1 MANRGH
7 FEPGLL
13 KYEASRDGAK
23 MDTGKARSALRQGK
37 ESLISLKFW
46 VDHFSSNRY
55 ISTAKRSLL
64 TMAGLSSDV
73 RMHKLRIAHWF
84 LLLII
89 CLPAAALASDERLLI
104 GAKIDGKE
112 VRLAI
117 DTGTGLP
124 LILFRPAVK
133 KLSLKTQEKNGQTI
147 AFFSLEIGG
156 SKYVNRQGLVI
167 DSVPFPDVDGVLGWP
182 VLLGSV
188 WRIHWDSMS
197 LSILPSVPEEASS
210 WQVLKLDN
218 QIPIAAAFLS
228 EHGEGLV
235 YLDTGHPHGIALSQ
249 SRWDLWVK
257 KKPDL
262 PMTLKSGYMPAAGGL
277 FVTELRWSDGYKLGP
292 LAISHVMIEKNVVRW
307 PRLEAILGLEA
318 LKHFE
323 VVLDPKEKKVYMK
336 ERPYSRVDFG
346 YNRLGATFL
355 PASLESERLVAH
367 VLKNSPAYK
376 AGLRSGDVLLRVGNI
391 DMTRWK
397 TDPSIWKRK
406 FWESEPGT
414 KYSLEIR
421 RGDKKLVIPVVLEEI
436 LNIPR
441 GAGQ

>member
-1 MANRGH
+1 
-7 FEPGLL
+7 
-13 KYEASRDGAK
+13 
-23 MDTGKARSALRQGK
+23 
-37 ESLISLKFW
+37 
-46 VDHFSSNRY
+46 
-55 ISTAKRSLL
+55 
-64 TMAGLSSDV
+64 MAGPSSDD
-73 RMHKLRIAHWF
+73 RMHKLRIVHWF
-84 LLLII
+84 LILII
-89 CLPAAALASDERLLI
+89 CLPAAALAADDRLIL
-104 GAKIDGKE
+104 GAKMDGKD

-117 DTGTGLP
+117 DTGTGVP
-124 LILFRPAVK
+124 LILFRPTVN
-133 KLSLKTQEKNGQTI
+133 KLSLKTEEKKGQTI

-167 DSVPFPDVDGVLGWP
+167 DSLPFPDIDGLLGWP

-188 WRIHWDSMS
+188 WRVHWDSMS
-197 LSILPSVPEEASS
+197 LSILPFLPGETSS
-210 WQVLKLDN
+210 WQVLKLDG

-249 SRWDLWVK
+249 PRWDRWVK
-257 KKPDL
+257 EKPDL
-262 PMTLKSGYMPAAGGL
+262 PMTLKSGYMPAAGGF
-277 FVTELRWSDGYKLGP
+277 FVTELCWADRYKLGP
-292 LAISHVMIEKNVVRW
+292 LAISYVMIEKNVVRW

-323 VVLDPKEKKVYMK
+323 VVLDLKEKKVYMK

-355 PASLESERLVAH
+355 PDSLESKKLVAH

-376 AGLRSGDVLLRVGNI
+376 AGIRSGDVLLRVDNI

-397 TDPSIWKRK
+397 EDPSIWKRK

-414 KYSLEIR
+414 KHSLEIE
-421 RGDKKLVIPVVLEEI
+421 RGDKKQVISVVLEEI

-441 GAGQ
+441 GARQ